1 MIEIGDI
8 VRAQAT
14 FLGYADCFAFLGLCC
29 CVLWA
34 SWPCFGKA
42 PRRAVGRTDPGSD
55 GLVRFAPG
63 LPRKTAE
70 IPESPAPVGPTLG
83 RYIRAPHVRMT
94 RSNLRH
100 VAPHTIYLP
109 GKC

>member
-1 MIEIGDI
+1 MHRAMIEIGDI

-55 GLVRFAPG
+55 GLVRFAPACREK
-63 LPRKTAE
+63 PRKFLKARRPWVQPSAGTF
-70 IPESPAPVGPTLG
+70 AP
-83 RYIRAPHVRMT
+83 RM
-94 RSNLRH
+94 SE
-100 VAPHTIYLP
+100 
-109 GKC
+109 